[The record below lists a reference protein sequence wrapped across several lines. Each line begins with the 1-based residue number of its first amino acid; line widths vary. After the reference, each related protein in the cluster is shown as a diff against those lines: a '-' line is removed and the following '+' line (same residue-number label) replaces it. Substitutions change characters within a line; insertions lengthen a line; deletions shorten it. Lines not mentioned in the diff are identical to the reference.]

1 MIKFYYV
8 SITDRNLYIDDI
20 NLLDYLNNYFPNI
33 YNKYQDM
40 FNRDKIINFNK
51 YKEDRLCFN
60 RKLEEEGISFYLLLK
75 KEYGELREIN
85 TNTFLGIS
93 NIKSPKLKELSKD
106 ELDILYTDDYIK
118 RTNKYFYLPFALD
131 NNPIFDLDYEEEK
144 EKFKIIKKTN

>member
-20 NLLDYLNNYFPNI
+20 NLLEYLNKYFPNI
-33 YNKYQDM
+33 YTYYKDM
-40 FNRDKIINFNK
+40 VKKSEIVNFDK
-51 YKEDRLCFN
+51 YKESRIFFN
-60 RKLEEEGISFYLLLK
+60 RKLEEEGLSFYLLIRK
-75 KEYGELREIN
+75 KDGELREIN
-85 TNTFLGIS
+85 TNSPLVGS
-93 NIKSPKLKELSKD
+93 NIKKPKLKELTRE
-106 ELDILYTDDYIK
+106 ELETLYTDDYIK